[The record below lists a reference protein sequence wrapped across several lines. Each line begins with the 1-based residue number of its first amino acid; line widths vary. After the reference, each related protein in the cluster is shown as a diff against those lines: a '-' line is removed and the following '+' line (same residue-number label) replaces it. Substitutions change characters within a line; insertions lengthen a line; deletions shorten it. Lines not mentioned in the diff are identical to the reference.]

1 MRPGYLLL
9 LIKILSVVS
18 ESEITEHAVGA
29 AIKVH
34 KALGPGL
41 LESAYKSCLFYEI
54 IKSGLFVER
63 EKAVPLIYAEVKLD
77 CGLRTD
83 LVIENKV
90 IVDVKAVESLSEIH
104 LKQTLTNLRLLDVRV
119 GLLINFN
126 VLRLKAGLKRVVNNF

>member
-1 MRPGYLLL
+1 M
-9 LIKILSVVS
+9 S

-54 IKSGLFVER
+54 KKSGLFVER
-63 EKAVPLIYAEVKLD
+63 EKAVPLIYAEAKLD

>member
-1 MRPGYLLL
+1 
-9 LIKILSVVS
+9 VS

-54 IKSGLFVER
+54 KKSGLFVER
-63 EKAVPLIYAEVKLD
+63 EKAVPLIYAEAKLD

-90 IVDVKAVESLSEIH
+90 IVDVKAVDSFSEIH
-104 LKQTLTNLRLLDVRV
+104 LKQTTNLSLLDVRV
-119 GLLINFN
+119 GLLMNFN
-126 VLRLKAGLKRVVNNF
+126 VLRLKAGLKRVVNDFREGQ